1 MDPLIAAII
10 LLVLGL
16 LFIVLELFVP
26 SAGILGILAGVCLTA
41 GIVVGFIHSLMTGV
55 IMLLVVVLALPIVFA
70 LMIKIWPSTPIGRRI
85 LVKPPTKEE
94 VLPTGAHLDELRETV
109 GKVAV
114 AKTKM
119 LPSGIVTIDRRQY
132 DAVCEGFAVEP
143 GDQVK
148 VVAAR
153 SGRLYVQPYDPNED
167 LATKFGDANL
177 LDKSLDEL
185 GIDSLEEPR

>member
-41 GIVVGFIHSLMTGV
+41 GIVMGFFHSFPTGV
-55 IMLLVVVLALPIVFA
+55 VMLLVVVLAMPIVLA
-70 LMIKIWPSTPIGRRI
+70 LMIRIWPSTPIGRRI
-85 LVKPPTKEE
+85 LVKPPTKDE
-94 VLPTGAHLDELRETV
+94 VLPVGNHLDELRETL
-109 GKVAV
+109 GKVAI

-119 LPSGIVTIDRRQY
+119 LPSGIVVIDQRQF

-143 GDQVK
+143 GDKVR
-148 VVAAR
+148 VVAVR
-153 SGRLYVQPYDPNED
+153 SNRLYVQPYDPNED
-167 LATKFGDANL
+167 LATKFGDGNL
-177 LDKSLDEL
+177 HDKSLEEF